1 MTGPTPPS
9 PAALP
14 AWLWLPRLF
23 AAGVLVLPLLQ
34 GGEAGSGRGLGALGL
49 VAAVLLLV
57 RPGMGGLLGAAV
69 LVGTLGQA
77 AGQGA
82 GQVTL
87 AGAALLCAALVWWRD
102 RQRCTL

>member
-1 MTGPTPPS
+1 MAGPTPPS

-23 AAGVLVLPLLQ
+23 AAAVLVLPLLQ
-34 GGEAGSGRGLGALGL
+34 EGEAGSGLGALGL